1 ASGPIIGSSDNNQ
14 DTLEKLCA
22 IVRENDGLVI
32 ANHPMSTDFKIDF
45 DSFYHDP
52 EIERLVEMYSIGG
65 SQEVPTLEK
74 MNKGLSENNSVTGGL
89 KNGFKLGMIGV
100 GDTHDGR
107 PGDALH
113 ELQVKPE
120 SYKNLHKPGLT
131 GIWAKDLT
139 RESIFDALWNRRVY
153 ATTHHRTIVKFLA
166 NDFPMG
172 SIMEVKGELTLEA
185 EIASD

>member
-1 ASGPIIGSSDNNQ
+1 
-14 DTLEKLCA
+14 
-22 IVRENDGLVI
+22 
-32 ANHPMSTDFKIDF
+32 
-45 DSFYHDP
+45 
-52 EIERLVEMYSIGG
+52 
-65 SQEVPTLEK
+65 
-74 MNKGLSENNSVTGGL
+74 
-89 KNGFKLGMIGV
+89 
-100 GDTHDGR
+100 DGR

-185 EIASD
+185 EIASDLIIEKIELIQEGNVVKSTEPMETAALFEHKIARSIPAESWFYIRVSLEKNNFAW